1 MAKSK
6 KIKNNRNVFT
16 WITVILLSL
25 YSLTMIL
32 PLLWGFI
39 QTFKDGMIEWE
50 FINFGFPEEWIFDN
64 YELAVTTAL
73 KIYVQDGAGGHFVYT
88 PTMLFNSL
96 LLSISWTIVSVFAHM
111 LVAYACAR
119 YKFKLNGI
127 IYGTVLVTMLLP
139 IVGAL
144 PSFIRVMKFLNLY
157 DTFIGTLCMKAGFTG
172 TYFLVFYAAFK
183 SVDMAYTEAAKIDGA
198 NNFQVM
204 FQIIFPL
211 VFSTTMGV
219 CILQFI
225 AFWNDY
231 YTQMI
236 YLPSMPTIAYGL
248 YDSQSYGDSAAS
260 SVMTVRIAVC
270 FVACIPTFLMFMAF
284 RKKIM
289 GNIVIGGVK

>member
-1 MAKSK
+1 MAKK
-6 KIKNNRNVFT
+6 NHIKNNKNIFT
-16 WITVILLSL
+16 WIIVVLLL
-25 YSLTMIL
+25 FYSFTMII
-32 PLLWGFI
+32 PLVWGFI

-50 FINFGFPEEWIFDN
+50 FNKFGFPEEWIFEN
-64 YELAVTTAL
+64 YVTAVTTAL
-73 KIYVQDGAGGHFVYT
+73 RIYVQDGTGGHFVYT
-88 PTMLFNSL
+88 PEMIFNSL
-96 LLSISWTIVSVFAHM
+96 LLSTSWTLVSLISHM

-119 YKFKLNGI
+119 FKFKLNGV
-127 IYGTVLVTMLLP
+127 IYGTVLITMLLP

-144 PSFIRVMKFLNLY
+144 PSFIRVMKLLRLY
-157 DTFIGTLCMKAGFTG
+157 DTYIGTLCMKAGFTG

-183 SVDMAYTEAAKIDGA
+183 SVDMAYTEAARIDGA

-219 CILQFI
+219 CILSFI
-225 AFWNDY
+225 AAWNDY

-248 YDSQSYGDSAAS
+248 FDSQSYGDSAAS
-260 SVMTVRIAVC
+260 SVTTVRIAVC